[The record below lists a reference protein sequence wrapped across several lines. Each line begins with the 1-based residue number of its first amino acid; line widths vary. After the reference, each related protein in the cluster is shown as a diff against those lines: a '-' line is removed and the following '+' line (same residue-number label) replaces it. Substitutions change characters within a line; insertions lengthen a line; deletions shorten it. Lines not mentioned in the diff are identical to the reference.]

1 MNVFQNTDS
10 YNQKISYSENSPFAM
25 ILVLSE
31 YSPHPYV
38 SPKVKNLNNV
48 MLECNVYLYP
58 YMNTVSFS
66 SLP

>member
-1 MNVFQNTDS
+1 
-10 YNQKISYSENSPFAM
+10 M